1 MKEDIITS
9 IQDRIIIHKLGIAA
23 HSDSIKL
30 NLNDLNDLNL
40 IDNNIKIIRGLENRI
55 SECNIILDKILKS

>member
-9 IQDRIIIHKLGIAA
+9 IQDRIIIHKLGIDA

-30 NLNDLNDLNL
+30 NLNDLNL